1 MLLGE
6 RDREQRRGENEVR
19 GQRASGEVKGE
30 EGERTVKQAQDKEGR
45 RRKPFF
51 FFSFSRCQRFRNVVT
66 LVCSRIYEGA
76 FLCNGKC
83 AVF

>member
-6 RDREQRRGENEVR
+6 WDREERRGENEVR

-30 EGERTVKQAQDKEGR
+30 EGERMVKQAQDKEGR

-51 FFSFSRCQRFRNVVT
+51 
-66 LVCSRIYEGA
+66 LI
-76 FLCNGKC
+76 L
-83 AVF
+83 